1 MIDEVKQLL
10 EEVKKTPGLAA
21 TLSDSANIIEDVGL
35 DSLEMMDFMLE
46 VEKRFQL
53 ELDFEQMEFDV
64 FESVS
69 RFAQFVSRMKTGSKA
84 EGGQADG
91 CES

>member
-21 TLSDSANIIEDVGL
+21 TLSDSANVIEDVGL

-46 VEKRFQL
+46 VEKRFQI

-64 FESVS
+64 FESIT
-69 RFAQFVSRMKTGSKA
+69 RFSEFVSRMKTGASE
-84 EGGQADG
+84 EGEATDAGKP
-91 CES
+91 